1 MVAYV
6 NLALTAGTA
15 LMLAAYNGHTEIA
28 RVLLDHGARVDDRDG
43 GGRTALMYAASGP
56 YEETVRLLLEWK
68 ADPLAVD
75 QEERFTALM
84 FAAAE
89 GHADVVQTLLRHGSD
104 KDIVDVDGDKA
115 LDFAARNGHE
125 EVVRL
130 LSDS

>member
-1 MVAYV
+1 M
-6 NLALTAGTA
+6 LT
-15 LMLAAYNGHTEIA
+15 AYNGHTETA
-28 RVLLDHGARVDDRDG
+28 RVLLDHGAPVNDRDG
-43 GGRTALMYAASGP
+43 SGRTALMYAASGP
-56 YEETVRLLLEWK
+56 NDEAVRLLLEWK

-89 GHADVVQTLLRHGSD
+89 GHADVVRTLLRHGSD
-104 KDIVDVDGDKA
+104 PDIVDVDGDRA

-130 LSDS
+130 LSDEQGRKQE